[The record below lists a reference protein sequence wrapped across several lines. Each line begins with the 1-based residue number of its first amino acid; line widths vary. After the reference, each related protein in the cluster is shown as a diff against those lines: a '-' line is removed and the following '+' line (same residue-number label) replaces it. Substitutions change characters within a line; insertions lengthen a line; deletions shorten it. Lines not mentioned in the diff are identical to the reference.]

1 MADFKLTQQEVDAVV
16 AIEKR
21 RSEEAQKEEVLRS
34 LVLQRL
40 QGAVWHTTNSERFQK
55 ILHSGAIL
63 PEPTIPDR
71 DRWSTAMGSKWY
83 PYTRTLGGVS
93 LFDFREFNPDQYSKD
108 YPLSTWAEFVPYRS
122 TWKEAVWIEIDAEK
136 LGKAFVSGNDL
147 LARWKTV
154 EVGNRIM
161 PRIEAAHLGPL
172 PCVAFKSV
180 FHVCEGSA
188 SLGSI
193 V

>member
-1 MADFKLTQQEVDAVV
+1 MVDFKLTPQEVDAVV

-21 RSEEAQKEEVLRS
+21 RSEEAEKEEVLRS

-40 QGAVWHTTNSERFQK
+40 QGAVWHTTNSERFQG

-63 PEPTIPDR
+63 PEPPIPDR

-93 LFDFREFNPDQYSKD
+93 LFDFREFDPDQYSKD

-172 PCVAFKSV
+172 PCVAFKNV
-180 FHVCEGSA
+180 FHVSEGSA